1 MKKVLLNIILL
12 LLFLSTANVV
22 AQGIIKGKVTNTET
36 GEELIGAN
44 VVITGTTIGST
55 TNISGDY
62 SINNVDAGKYSITV
76 SFISYTSKTIE
87 DVVVKNGQ
95 ETVLNIKLTETQ
107 YNIKGVNVKG
117 KAIRDTE
124 NAMLAIQKK
133 SAPLL
138 DGISSQEISLYGDK
152 DAAASLKR
160 VTGIV
165 VLDDKYINIRGLSDR
180 YLKTELNGSEVPSLD
195 PNKNAPQLDLF
206 PSNIID
212 NILIYKSFSPE
223 LPGDFTGGY
232 VNIITKDF
240 PEKFTFQF
248 TSSFGFNPQANLTNN
263 FLTYEG
269 GKLDWLGIDDGTR
282 DIPVLAEGHV
292 PYRYEDD
299 PKLDEITSSFNKI
312 MEPTHKTSF
321 LNHSHSIS
329 VGDQLKLFGKPIGI
343 VASLSYDR
351 KYSYYEEG
359 EIGHY
364 TLRSNNAPFL
374 QKDLQLSDERG
385 KMKVLIGGIINMS
398 YRFNENNSIGF
409 NFIRNQ
415 SGIDDARYQEGYSHY
430 HQVDFQT
437 RSLRFF
443 QRSYTTIQLR
453 GDHTMPEARNLNLKW
468 MTSYV
473 VSKHEEPDTRFFT
486 NIYEIA
492 DDGSKVYFIDIAKQD
507 VPSRYFR
514 NLTEKAVNGKIDL
527 TLPFDHLSPSFK
539 LQAGGSFVYKDRS
552 FDERI
557 FQYRDN
563 NDSYNGSVTSYLAD
577 TNIGTR
583 VYNYPEFFGV
593 FISDG
598 TQLSNIYRGYQTI
611 FAGYF
616 MGDIEL
622 TPKLRLVAGARPE
635 FTFITVKSENP
646 NNPEG
651 NLDIMHVLP
660 GVNLTYSLSD
670 KMNLRGSYTRTLAR
684 PTFRE
689 LAPYSSFEFSGD
701 FIFTGNPNL
710 KTTLIDNFDLR
721 WEWFPKLGE
730 VISVSYFY
738 KLFRNPIERTFIPE
752 AGNDEITFENVGTA
766 KAHGVEFDIRKSL
779 DFINAIRNMKVGV
792 NFAFIHTTVAIDD
805 AELQAIHA
813 TNPTHGSSRE
823 MYGQAPFICNASLG
837 YANKENGIS
846 TNLSYNIS
854 GKKLTIVVKGGTPN
868 IFEQPRNQL
877 DFNFKKTFGKWS
889 IKFSAK
895 NLLND
900 SFRQIYT
907 YKDVEYVYSEYKL
920 GREFKLG
927 FSYLIK

>member
-1 MKKVLLNIILL
+1 MKRSLAFIGVLICF
-12 LLFLSTANVV
+12 LFAHSVS
-22 AQGIIKGKVTNTET
+22 AQGTIKGKVINSET

-55 TNISGDY
+55 TNITGDY
-62 SINNVDAGKYSITV
+62 AINNVEAGVYSVTI
-76 SFISYTSKTIE
+76 SFISFDSKTIE
-87 DVVVKNGQ
+87 GVEVKNNTDT
-95 ETVLNIKLTETQ
+95 ELNVQLTETQ

-133 SAPLL
+133 SAPIL

-152 DAAASLKR
+152 DAASSLKR

-165 VLDDKYINIRGLSDR
+165 IIDDKYINIRGLSDR
-180 YLKTELNGSEVPSLD
+180 YLKTELNGAEIPSLD
-195 PNKNAPQLDLF
+195 PNKNSPQLDLF

-240 PEKFTFQF
+240 PESFTFQF
-248 TSSFGFNPQANLTNN
+248 TTGIGFNPQANLNSN
-263 FLTYEG
+263 FLTYDG

-282 DIPVLAEGHV
+282 DIPVLAQGDI

-299 PKLDEITSSFNKI
+299 ARLDAITSSFNKT
-312 MEPTHKTSF
+312 MEPTRKTSF

-329 VGDQLKLFGKPIGI
+329 VGNQVELFGRALGF

-351 KYSYYEEG
+351 KFSYYDDG
-359 EIGHY
+359 EVGHY
-364 TLRSNNAPFL
+364 TLRTNNAPYL
-374 QKDLQLSDERG
+374 QKDLLLDDERG
-385 KMKVLIGGIINMS
+385 KMKVLVGAIFNMS
-398 YRFNENNSIGF
+398 YRLNDNNTIGL
-409 NFIRNQ
+409 NVIRNQ
-415 SGIDDARYQEGYSHY
+415 SGIDGTRYQEGYSNY

-437 RSLRFF
+437 RTLRFYE
-443 QRSYTTIQLR
+443 RSYTTLQLR
-453 GDHTMPEARNLNLKW
+453 GDHTLPEARNLNVKW
-468 MTSYV
+468 TTSYV
-473 VSKHEEPDTRFFT
+473 VSKHQEPDTRFFT
-486 NIYEIA
+486 NIYETA

-514 NLTEKAVNGKIDL
+514 DLTEKAINGKLDL
-527 TLPFDHLSPSFK
+527 TLPFDHLQPSFTLK
-539 LQAGGSFVYKDRS
+539 AGGSLVIKERS

-563 NDSYNGSVTSYLAD
+563 NDSYYGSVTGYIAD
-577 TNIGTR
+577 TNVGTR

-598 TQLSNIYRGYQTI
+598 TQLSNIYDGNQTVA
-611 FAGYF
+611 AGYF
-616 MGDIEL
+616 MGDIEI
-622 TPKLRLVAGARPE
+622 TPELRLVAGLRPE
-635 FTFITVKSENP
+635 YTNISVESKNP
-646 NNPEG
+646 NNPKG
-651 NLDIMHVLP
+651 NLDILHVLP
-660 GVNLTYSLSD
+660 GANLTYNIMD
-670 KMNLRGSYTRTLAR
+670 NMNMRGSFSRTLAR

-710 KTTLIDNFDLR
+710 KTTTINNYDLR
-721 WEWFPKLGE
+721 WEWFPKSGE
-730 VISVSYFY
+730 VYSVSYFY
-738 KLFRNPIERTFIPE
+738 KVFNNPIERTFIPE

-766 KAHGVEFDIRKSL
+766 KAHGIEFDIRKSL
-779 DFINAIRNMKVGV
+779 DFINAIRNIRVGV

-813 TNPTHGSSRE
+813 TNPSHGSTRE

-837 YANKENGIS
+837 YSNKDKGIS
-846 TNLSYNIS
+846 TNLNYNIS

-868 IFEQPRNQL
+868 IFEQARNQL
-877 DFNFKKTFGKWS
+877 NFNFKKTFGRWGL
-889 IKFSAK
+889 KFAAK

-900 SFRQIYT
+900 SYRQIYT
-907 YKDVEYVYSEYKL
+907 YKGVEYVYSEYTL
-920 GREFKLG
+920 GREYSIG